1 MSSGTW
7 REGWLGLGLL
17 AVLCACSPTLD
28 WRELRVDDA
37 GLRARLPCKP
47 ERATRAVRLG
57 EQALDMGLVG
67 CEAGD
72 AMWALSSARWPTT
85 EPLGEGLARWRQ
97 ATLAHL
103 AAEPVAPAQGFVPPG
118 ALELPQSQSLHVR
131 ARDPG
136 GAALDVQLAWFAH
149 VSAQGATLY
158 QAALYARQPQPEAAQ
173 AWLESLRFE

>member
-7 REGWLGLGLL
+7 RGGWLGLGLL
-17 AVLCACSPTLD
+17 AVLCACSPALN

-47 ERATRAVRLG
+47 ERATRPVRLG
-57 EQALDMGLVG
+57 DQALEMGLVG

-72 AMWALSSARWPTT
+72 AMWALSYARWPASQ
-85 EPLGEGLARWRQ
+85 PLGEGLARWQ
-97 ATLAHL
+97 EATLARL
-103 AAEPVAPAQGFVPPG
+103 AAEPATPARGFVPRG
-118 ALELPQSQSLHVR
+118 ALELPQSQTLHLR
-131 ARDPG
+131 AREPG
-136 GAALDVQLAWFAH
+136 GAELEVQLAWFAH